1 LIVNGEGLRTDVVS
15 STKHFIAG
23 RGFISIPLWISYER
37 LRASLL
43 CVIHPE
49 TMGDRFPDECAFIQ
63 R

>member
-1 LIVNGEGLRTDVVS
+1 MVNGEELRTDVVS

-23 RGFISIPLWISYER
+23 RGFISIPLWTSYER

-49 TMGDRFPDECAFIQ
+49 TMRDRFPDECFFIQ